1 MILTGNEIRKN
12 VENNR
17 IQIKPFDNE
26 LIGTNSYDLCLD
38 NELIVYEDEV
48 LDMKHE
54 PKSKRIKIPEDGLEL
69 PANSFA
75 LGASTCNL
83 GSDFY
88 VPLIHGKSTT
98 ARAGLFVHITADLID
113 IGFHGRTTFQLYNVL
128 PIRLYPNMK
137 IAQVSFWVPQ
147 GEIDLYNGK
156 YQGASGPMASRVY
169 LDVLK

>member
-12 VENNR
+12 VEDNR
-17 IQIKPFDNE
+17 IQLSPFDNE
-26 LIGTNSYDLCLD
+26 LIGTNSYDLCLS

-48 LDMKHE
+48 LDLKQE
-54 PKSKRIKIPEDGLEL
+54 PKSKRLKIPEEGIEL

-156 YQGASGPMASRVY
+156 YQGASGPMTSRVY